1 MEKLNEKKVN
11 KKLVKNLKLYGGAVL
26 LTGLLTGGIVAG
38 TVLINEKN
46 TDHSETVCL
55 MTEMFGVEHQ
65 INKIKEEKPWIIP
78 VYNDE
83 QTFHREHKYMI
94 GTEPITYTTY
104 IEQEVPV
111 YDYDENG
118 NMVIIKVENQLI
130 PITAEKEAPKYE
142 TRDIETNVCAD
153 DSEIKL
159 YDQDRGTVET
169 LKLK

>member
-1 MEKLNEKKVN
+1 MEKLKEKKVD
-11 KKLVKNLKLYGGAVL
+11 KKLVKDLKLYGGAVL

-46 TDHSETVCL
+46 TDHSEEVCL

-83 QTFHREHKYMI
+83 QTFHREHKYMT

-104 IEQEVPV
+104 IEQPV
-111 YDYDENG
+111 YVYDENG
-118 NMVIIKVENQLI
+118 DMVKTKVENKLI
-130 PITAEKEAPKYE
+130 AITAEKEIPIYE

-159 YDQDRGTVET
+159 YDQDRGTVKT

>member
-1 MEKLNEKKVN
+1 MEKLNEKKVD
-11 KKLVKNLKLYGGAVL
+11 KKLVKDLKLYGGAVL

-46 TDHSETVCL
+46 TDHSEEVCL

-83 QTFHREHKYMI
+83 QTFHCEHKYMT
-94 GTEPITYTTY
+94 GTEPITYITY

-130 PITAEKEAPKYE
+130 PITAERETPIYE

-159 YDQDRGTVET
+159 YDREMGTVKT

>member
-1 MEKLNEKKVN
+1 MEKLNEKKAN
-11 KKLVKNLKLYGGAVL
+11 KNFVKDLKLYGSAVL
-26 LTGLLTGGIVAG
+26 LTSGIVAG

-65 INKIKEEKPWIIP
+65 INKIQEEKPWIIP

-83 QTFHREHKYMI
+83 QTFHHEHKYMT
-94 GTEPITYTTY
+94 GTETVDYKTY

-118 NMVIIKVENQLI
+118 NMVIIKVENKLI
-130 PITAEKEAPKYE
+130 PITAEKEAPIYE
-142 TRDIETNVCAD
+142 TCDIETNVCAD

-159 YDQDRGTVET
+159 YDQDRATVKT

>member
-1 MEKLNEKKVN
+1 MEKLKEKKVD
-11 KKLVKNLKLYGGAVL
+11 KKLVKDLKLYGGAVL

-46 TDHSETVCL
+46 TDHSEEVCL

-83 QTFHREHKYMI
+83 QTFHREYKYMT

-104 IEQEVPV
+104 IEQPV
-111 YDYDENG
+111 YVYDENG
-118 NMVIIKVENQLI
+118 DMVKTKVENKLI
-130 PITAEKEAPKYE
+130 AITAEKEIPIYE
-142 TRDIETNVCAD
+142 IRDIETNVCAD

-159 YDQDRGTVET
+159 YDQDRGTVKT

>member
-1 MEKLNEKKVN
+1 MEKLNEKKAN
-11 KKLVKNLKLYGGAVL
+11 KNFVKNLKLYGSAVL
-26 LTGLLTGGIVAG
+26 LTSGIVAG

-83 QTFHREHKYMI
+83 QTFHHEHKYMT
-94 GTEPITYTTY
+94 GTETVDYKTY
-104 IEQEVPV
+104 IEEEVPV
-111 YDYDENG
+111 YGYDENG
-118 NMVIIKVENQLI
+118 DMAKIKVESKLI
-130 PITAEKEAPKYE
+130 PITGQKVQPTYEIYKE
-142 TRDIETNVCAD
+142 DITVCAD

-159 YDQDRGTVET
+159 YDQGRGMVKT
-169 LKLK
+169 LKLN

>member
-26 LTGLLTGGIVAG
+26 LTSGIIAG

-46 TDHSETVCL
+46 TDHSEAVCL

-83 QTFHREHKYMI
+83 QTFHCEHKYMT

-104 IEQEVPV
+104 IEQPV
-111 YDYDENG
+111 YAYDENG
-118 NMVIIKVENQLI
+118 DMVKTKVENKLI
-130 PITAEKEAPKYE
+130 AITAEKEAPIYE

-159 YDQDRGTVET
+159 YDQDRGTVKT

>member
-11 KKLVKNLKLYGGAVL
+11 KKFVKNLKLYGGAVL

-46 TDHSETVCL
+46 TDHSEAVCL

-65 INKIKEEKPWIIP
+65 RNKIKEEKPWIIP

-83 QTFHREHKYMI
+83 QTFYCKHKYMT
-94 GTEPITYTTY
+94 GTKPITYTTY

-118 NMVIIKVENQLI
+118 NMVIIKVENKLI
-130 PITAEKEAPKYE
+130 GITAKGETPIYE
-142 TRDIETNVCAD
+142 TCDIETNVCAD
-153 DSEIKL
+153 NSEIKL
-159 YDQDRGTVET
+159 YDQDRGTVKT

>member
-1 MEKLNEKKVN
+1 MEQLNGKKAN
-11 KKLVKNLKLYGGAVL
+11 KKLVKDLKLYGGAV
-26 LTGLLTGGIVAG
+26 LLTGGIVAG

-118 NMVIIKVENQLI
+118 NMVIIKVENKLI
-130 PITAEKEAPKYE
+130 PITAEKEAPIYE
-142 TRDIETNVCAD
+142 TCDIETNVCAD

-159 YDQDRGTVET
+159 YDQDRATVKT